1 MGQRAEK
8 SIMQLHIQNIECYSY
23 HGCLREETK
32 IGGKFSVDILI
43 DYDFSKS
50 LQSDE
55 LSDTIDYCVLHDVVH
70 EQMDIPSKLIEH
82 VAGRI
87 KNKIATIYPHTTL
100 IAVSVTKFNP
110 PVNGFIN
117 KVTVTV

>member
-1 MGQRAEK
+1 
-8 SIMQLHIQNIECYSY
+8 MQLHIQNIECYSY
-23 HGCLREETK
+23 HGCLKEETK

-50 LQSDE
+50 LLSDNLE
-55 LSDTIDYCVLHDVVH
+55 DTIDYCVLHDLVR
-70 EQMDIPSKLIEH
+70 EQMAIPSRLIEH

-100 IAVSVTKFNP
+100 IAVSITKFNP